1 MSRES
6 EASRQQALL
15 AAIMS
20 PAGALEL
27 RESGARAAR
36 GLAAYRANAH
46 ALAERALGAA
56 LPTVLAML
64 GDEDFAQLAR
74 EAWRDCPP
82 ERGDIGEWGDALPAW
97 IAAHEGLSEWPW
109 LADCARLDLALHR
122 CERAADAVFD
132 AGSLALL
139 QDGDP
144 ERLRF
149 VPMPGVQVIEAGWPV
164 ATIHAAHHGGCDFAA
179 VREALA
185 ARRAETALVSRQG
198 WRAVVHRLDA
208 PSAAWWSALADGAS
222 LAQAL
227 ARAGDGF
234 DLAAWLA
241 QALQHGWLKG
251 VEPWHD

>member
-1 MSRES
+1 
-6 EASRQQALL
+6 
-15 AAIMS
+15 
-20 PAGALEL
+20 
-27 RESGARAAR
+27 
-36 GLAAYRANAH
+36 
-46 ALAERALGAA
+46 
-56 LPTVLAML
+56 ML

-82 ERGDIGEWGDALPAW
+82 RRGDIGEWGDELPAW

-122 CERAADAVFD
+122 SERAADAAFD
-132 AGSLALL
+132 AASLAAL

-144 ERLRF
+144 ARLRF
-149 VPMPGVQVIEAGWPV
+149 VPMPGAQVVDAGWPV
-164 ATIHAAHHGGCDFAA
+164 ATIYAAHQGNSDFAA

-185 ARRAETALVSRQG
+185 ARRAETVLVSRQG
-198 WRAVVHRLDA
+198 WRAVVHRLDE
-208 PSAAWWSALADGAS
+208 PSAAWWRALAEGAS

-227 ARAGDGF
+227 ARAGDAF

-241 QALQHGWLKG
+241 SALRQGWLKG